1 MFTSEP
7 SPIASFKGFAV
18 RCFRQGRTNLAERR
32 LTRTYVLFMPTRSV
46 VGVFLHTAQSV
57 VEEELLVAAWRAQ
70 GCPEVIRPTA
80 HQMILFGKGVPISV
94 VPFAGYEDVWFQE
107 GILTVAFKRRE
118 EAEMLQAKVA
128 TFSHKA
134 LQSAAEQA
142 LEAFRPRLVRL
153 PKRIEICPLRPRIL
167 GQCTREGVIR
177 LNESLATL
185 PTSVMEET
193 LAHELVHLEHFNH
206 SSAFWRRLSEL
217 LPDWLPR
224 TLAHYLS

>member
-1 MFTSEP
+1 M
-7 SPIASFKGFAV
+7 
-18 RCFRQGRTNLAERR
+18 
-32 LTRTYVLFMPTRSV
+32 
-46 VGVFLHTAQSV
+46 
-57 VEEELLVAAWRAQ
+57 
-70 GCPEVIRPTA
+70 
-80 HQMILFGKGVPISV
+80 
-94 VPFAGYEDVWFQE
+94 WFQE
-107 GILTVAFKRRE
+107 GVLTVAFKRRE
-118 EAEMLQAKVA
+118 EPETLQAKVA
-128 TFSHKA
+128 TFSRKA
-134 LQSAAEQA
+134 LQTAAEQA
-142 LEAFRPRLVRL
+142 LEAFRPRLERL

-193 LAHELVHLEHFNH
+193 LAHELVHLELFNH